1 MNSHI
6 TLIKYNLINMTI
18 PFSKIC
24 SFIKTTCHRY
34 NIDESHGMK
43 HALDVYKYSRNLV
56 SSECENVPHLLQQKS
71 VIYTSALL
79 HDTCDKKY
87 MDESEGILNIHLF
100 LNSTQCYS
108 KVETDII
115 LKIIQTM
122 SYSKVK
128 VNGFPTL
135 GIYQKAYHIVRE
147 ADLLT
152 AYDFDRGL
160 LYTMNN
166 YKIEYKIA
174 FALANDLYQQ
184 RMAKHIE
191 HGLITTKYGMEEG
204 KRLLIENQEHIASIK
219 DMLEHDV

>member
-1 MNSHI
+1 
-6 TLIKYNLINMTI
+6 
-18 PFSKIC
+18 
-24 SFIKTTCHRY
+24 
-34 NIDESHGMK
+34 
-43 HALDVYKYSRNLV
+43 
-56 SSECENVPHLLQQKS
+56 
-71 VIYTSALL
+71 
-79 HDTCDKKY
+79 
-87 MDESEGILNIHLF
+87 MDESDGILNIHLF

-108 KVETDII
+108 DVETDII

-191 HGLITTKYGMEEG
+191 HGLITTNYGMEEG
-204 KRLLIENQEHIASIK
+204 TRLLIENQEHIASIK